1 MIFFLDDIYYPL
13 TVEVASNKDKVVI
26 KDGVTLPFHGIVNIV
41 GIAGQGK
48 STILRKLFS
57 EEIKKSERMPFFIE
71 LRRVKNANIIAYLA
85 DILNSFGVGCSEDS
99 LKILLQSQG
108 NDSNL
113 LIVFYVQIMPD
124 DFVMQLHRF

>member
-124 DFVMQLHRF
+124 DFVMQLHR

>member
-1 MIFFLDDIYYPL
+1 M
-13 TVEVASNKDKVVI
+13 

-85 DILNSFGVGCSEDS
+85 DILNTFGVGCSEDS
-99 LKILLQSQG
+99 LKILLQSQRVVLMLDG
-108 NDSNL
+108 
-113 LIVFYVQIMPD
+113 F
-124 DFVMQLHRF
+124 

>member
-1 MIFFLDDIYYPL
+1 MRTLHNADYDIFLDDIYYPL

-57 EEIKKSERMPFFIE
+57 EEIKNQNGCLF
-71 LRRVKNANIIAYLA
+71 L
-85 DILNSFGVGCSEDS
+85 LN
-99 LKILLQSQG
+99 
-108 NDSNL
+108 
-113 LIVFYVQIMPD
+113 
-124 DFVMQLHRF
+124 